1 MKFGLAIL
9 NKNEAIALP
18 TVLKDIPFKDFDEIF
33 AVDGGST
40 DESLSILG
48 DFGIDVL
55 NQVSKGRGAAFE
67 LAFDHAK
74 SLKVDFLMFLSS
86 DGNEDPK
93 DLRKMI
99 EIASTNEV
107 DMVIGSRMLKES
119 WNEEDDNLLK
129 FRKWGNQVFAIAAS
143 LLFNKEKGFISDP
156 INGYRGVSTKAWD
169 ILEPSS
175 SGFSIEYELSIKAY
189 KNKLRVIEFPT
200 IEGKRLGGKSGAKA
214 IPTSI
219 AMLKVLIKQIA

>member
-9 NKNEAIALP
+9 NKNESYALP
-18 TVLKDIPFKDFDEIF
+18 SVLKEIPFKSFDEIF

-40 DESLSILG
+40 DESVTILQ
-48 DFGIDVL
+48 DFGIHVL

-67 LAFDHAK
+67 LAIDHAK
-74 SLKVDFLMFLSS
+74 ILKVDFLMFLSS

-93 DLRKMI
+93 DLQKMI
-99 EIASTNEV
+99 EIASSNAV

-119 WNEEDDNLLK
+119 WNEEDDSLLK
-129 FRKWGNQVFAIAAS
+129 LRKWGNQLFALVAYA
-143 LLFNKEKGFISDP
+143 LFSKEKVFISDP
-156 INGYRGVSTKAWD
+156 INGYRGVSIKAWGA
-169 ILEPSS
+169 LEPSS

-189 KNKLRVIEFPT
+189 KNKLKVIEFPT

-214 IPTSI
+214 VPTSM
-219 AMLKVLIKQIA
+219 AMIKVLIKQLR

>member
-9 NKNEAIALP
+9 NKNEAFALP
-18 TVLKDIPFKDFDEIF
+18 TVLKDIPFKNFDEVF

-40 DESLSILG
+40 DESVTILR
-48 DFGIDVL
+48 DSGINVL
-55 NQVSKGRGAAFE
+55 NQVSNGRGAAFE

-74 SLKVDFLMFLSS
+74 NLKVDFLMFLSS

-93 DLRKMI
+93 DLQKMI
-99 EIASTNEV
+99 EIASSNAV

-119 WNEEDDNLLK
+119 WNEEDDKFFK
-129 FRKWGNQVFAIAAS
+129 FRKWGNQFFALVAYV
-143 LLFNKEKGFISDP
+143 LFNKEKVFISDP
-156 INGYRGVSTKAWD
+156 INGYRGISTKAWE

-175 SGFSIEYELSIKAY
+175 CGFSIEYELSIKAY
-189 KNKLRVIEFPT
+189 KNNLKVVEFPT

-219 AMLKVLIKQIA
+219 AMIKVLIKQII

>member
-9 NKNEAIALP
+9 NKNESYALP
-18 TVLKDIPFKDFDEIF
+18 SVLKEIPFKSFNEIF

-40 DESLSILG
+40 DESVTILQN
-48 DFGIDVL
+48 FGINVL

-67 LAFDHAK
+67 LAVNHAK
-74 SLKVDFLMFLSS
+74 ILKVDFLMFLSS

-99 EIASTNEV
+99 EIASTNTV

-119 WNEEDDNLLK
+119 WNEEDDKLFKL
-129 FRKWGNQVFAIAAS
+129 RKWGNQLFALAAYV
-143 LLFNKEKGFISDP
+143 LFSKDKIFISDP
-156 INGYRGVSTKAWD
+156 INGYRGISTKAWEV
-169 ILEPSS
+169 LKPSS

-189 KNKLRVIEFPT
+189 KNRLRVIEFPT
-200 IEGKRLGGKSGAKA
+200 HEGKRLGGMSGAKA

-219 AMLKVLIKQIA
+219 AMLKVLIKQIR